1 MFIGEKLHREEFHRI
16 QSGDEFQQWSI
27 DDTQAW
33 FYCRSSS
40 KESRSSGSSGIECS
54 PQPPICKRP
63 PQRPRL
69 QRYISEGP
77 AFQQTIDSS
86 DKDLVLPMPPLAKFS
101 SPSIVLRNNADSL
114 NAERRR
120 RYYQNGVWYFTNIP

>member
-1 MFIGEKLHREEFHRI
+1 MFIGEKKYREEFHRI

-54 PQPPICKRP
+54 SQPPICKRP

-69 QRYISEGP
+69 QRYISETS
-77 AFQQTIDSS
+77 AFQQIIDSN

-101 SPSIVLRNNADSL
+101 SPSMILKNNADSL
-114 NAERRR
+114 NAESRRK
-120 RYYQNGVWYFTNIP
+120 YYQNRV

>member
-1 MFIGEKLHREEFHRI
+1 MFIGEKKYREEFHRI

-54 PQPPICKRP
+54 SQPPICKRP
-63 PQRPRL
+63 SPRPRL
-69 QRYISEGP
+69 QRYISETS
-77 AFQQTIDSS
+77 AFQQIIDLS

-101 SPSIVLRNNADSL
+101 SPSMILKNNADSL
-114 NAERRR
+114 NAESRRK
-120 RYYQNGVWYFTNIP
+120 YYQNRV